1 MINRKIF
8 CKSGPWSL
16 GLLLPDVH
24 ANFVQIFRVLI
35 LTIALYDRITASCVV
50 YTAECHIRE
59 VQNPVMNFNSR
70 FPMTAEPGAYGMV

>member
-16 GLLLPDVH
+16 LLPDVH
-24 ANFVQIFRVLI
+24 AKFVQIFRVLI
-35 LTIALYDRITASCVV
+35 LTIALYDSIAASCVV
-50 YTAECHIRE
+50 YTAECE